1 MVRRVNVLFNNVERE
16 NDAGGFTQEQST
28 PNRIVSNSVILNL
41 KAMFEEFSNVFSERA
56 GMKSHGWWSRR
67 TRVVKSGKR
76 RGSFSFLASLKN
88 VPVQEAA
95 DQKIEALPKSNSA
108 TNWTINVSDVR
119 TVKVSNISLTATDG
133 DIKEFFSFSGDVLY
147 VEMRRESETTQLAYV
162 TFKESQGADTAMLLS
177 GATVADLSVSITPVE
192 DYQLPPEA
200 LSSKL
205 DQKPPVTDSA
215 VKKAE
220 DVVSTMLAK
229 GFVLGKDA
237 LNKARA
243 FDERI
248 HLSSN
253 ASATVAS
260 IGHKIGLSEKLSVG
274 TAVVNEKVREMD
286 EKFHVLVKT
295 KSALSAAEQKA
306 SSVGS
311 AIMSN
316 PYVSTGASWVSGALT
331 AVAKAAEDVS
341 VMTREKVEKA
351 EEEKMAIPVSERTS
365 AHIHHDRS
373 PAGEPPMLP
382 NDPADSKLAN
392 I

>member
-1 MVRRVNVLFNNVERE
+1 MS
-16 NDAGGFTQEQST
+16 ST
-28 PNRIVSNSVILNL
+28 S
-41 KAMFEEFSNVFSERA
+41 
-56 GMKSHGWWSRR
+56 
-67 TRVVKSGKR
+67 
-76 RGSFSFLASLKN
+76 
-88 VPVQEAA
+88 VPVQE
-95 DQKIEALPKSNSA
+95 DGGQKIEPLPQSNST

-119 TVKVSNISLTATDG
+119 TVKVSNISLTATDI
-133 DIKEFFSFSGDVLY
+133 DIKEFFSFSGDILY
-147 VEMRRESETTQLAYV
+147 VEMQRESETTQLAYV
-162 TFKESQGADTAMLLS
+162 TFEESQGADTAMLLS
-177 GATVADLSVSITPVE
+177 GAIVADLSVLITPVE

-200 LSSKL
+200 ISSKL
-205 DQKPPVTDSA
+205 EKPPATDSA

-237 LNKARA
+237 INKAKA

-248 HLSSN
+248 HLTSN

-260 IGHKIGLSEKLSVG
+260 IDHKMGLSEKLSVG

-286 EKFHVLVKT
+286 EKFQVLVKT
-295 KSALSAAEQKA
+295 KTVLSVAEQKA

-316 PYVSTGASWVSGALT
+316 PYVSTGASWVSGAFT
-331 AVAKAAEDVS
+331 AVTKAAEDVS

-351 EEEKMAIPVSERTS
+351 EEEKMEIPVSERSS
-365 AHIHHDRS
+365 AHIHHNGS
-373 PAGEPPMLP
+373 PAGEPPVIP
-382 NDPADSKLAN
+382 IDSADSKLAN